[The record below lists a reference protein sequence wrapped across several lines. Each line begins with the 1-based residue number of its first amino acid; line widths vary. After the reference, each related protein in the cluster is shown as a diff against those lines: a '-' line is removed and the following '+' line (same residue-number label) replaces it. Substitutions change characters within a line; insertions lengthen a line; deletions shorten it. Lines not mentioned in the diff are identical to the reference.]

1 MADIPVLLIVAIVF
15 AGVVFAS
22 MKKVHLGLAALGGGL
37 AFAIIRGIPLMEAG
51 TVAAAELLDPDSI
64 LLLVLVTMIMILS
77 GAMKNSGA
85 LAAFA
90 KSVEVVAPGPR
101 ASLVITPLLIG
112 TLPMPGGALLS
123 APLVDALDTERRQG
137 AEGLS
142 AINYWFRHTLELF
155 WPLYPAF
162 ILTCSLSGISTFR
175 LSLLNLY
182 APISLIVLGQ
192 LFIIKGN
199 ALPPAAAR
207 HIIRTGRG
215 TSALA
220 AIAASLEGFAPLAIV
235 LVLFLALSAGMKA
248 LLPVLTPGTQT
259 GTLLARYIP
268 TLGGI
273 AGAMLYVGLRR
284 GFSSYRGTLTL
295 HIAKLAAV
303 IAGVRVF
310 AALLESGGIATQG
323 AAELA
328 AMHIPPLAVACILPL
343 IAGLVSGV
351 GFAYVGIAFPIV
363 LGLFPAGSNLP
374 LEVVVMLAG
383 AFGYAGMMLS
393 PLHVCLVVTAG
404 HFETSSTAV
413 LRRLVLP
420 MGIFLA
426 VAGLYAV
433 ILSTFS

>member
-1 MADIPVLLIVAIVF
+1 MPDFPVLLIVAIVF

-22 MKKVHLGLAALGGGL
+22 MKRVHLGLAALGGGL
-37 AFAIIRGIPLMEAG
+37 AFALIRGIPIMEAG
-51 TVAAAELLDPDSI
+51 SVAIAELLDPDSI
-64 LLLVLVTMIMILS
+64 LLLLLVTMIMILS

-90 KSVEVVAPGPR
+90 QSVEVVAPGPR

-142 AINYWFRHTLELF
+142 AINYWFRHALELS

-162 ILTCSLSGISTFR
+162 ILTCSLSGIPTFR

-182 APISLIVLGQ
+182 APLSLIVLGQ
-192 LFIIKGN
+192 FLVIKGN
-199 ALPPAAAR
+199 ALPPSAAR
-207 HIIRTGRG
+207 KQLDRRSAG
-215 TSALA
+215 TAISSLA
-220 AIAASLEGFAPLAIV
+220 VRLEGFAPLALV
-235 LVLFLALSAGMKA
+235 LALFLALSAGMKV
-248 LLPVLTPGTQT
+248 LLPALAPGARTEA
-259 GTLLARYIP
+259 LLARYIP

-284 GFSSYRGTLTL
+284 GFSSYHGTLTL

-310 AALLESGGIATQG
+310 AALLESGGIATEG

-328 AMHIPPLAVACILPL
+328 AMNIPPLAVACILPL

-363 LGLFPAGSNLP
+363 LGLFPAGNGQP
-374 LEVVVMLAG
+374 LEVVVILAG

-404 HFETSSTAV
+404 HFETSSMAV
-413 LRRLVLP
+413 LRRLVVPLV
-420 MGIFLA
+420 IFLA
-426 VAGLYAV
+426 ISGLYAA
-433 ILSTFS
+433 IISAFF